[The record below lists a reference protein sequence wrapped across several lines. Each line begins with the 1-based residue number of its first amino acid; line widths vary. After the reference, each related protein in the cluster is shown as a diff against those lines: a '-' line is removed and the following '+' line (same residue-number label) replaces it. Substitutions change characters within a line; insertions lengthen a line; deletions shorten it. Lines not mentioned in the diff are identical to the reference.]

1 MELANLIHEDPL
13 RHEIALRGHL
23 AVHHVARLIM
33 VRMRQAV
40 GLQVIVVALS
50 VPRNDAINIMY
61 QISPSID
68 EFLMKI
74 AQNCPQIRRKAS
86 QKLPNPCKH

>member
-1 MELANLIHEDPL
+1 MLL
-13 RHEIALRGHL
+13 RHDIALRGHL
-23 AVHHVARLIM
+23 AVHHVAQLIM

-40 GLQVIVVALS
+40 SSLVMVVALS
-50 VPRNDAINIMY
+50 VRRNDAINIMY
-61 QISPSID
+61 QMSLSID

-74 AQNCPQIRRKAS
+74 AQNRPQIRRKAS

>member
-1 MELANLIHEDPL
+1 MKLKRLKSFSSKAL
-13 RHEIALRGHL
+13 RHEIALCGHL

-61 QISPSID
+61 
-68 EFLMKI
+68 
-74 AQNCPQIRRKAS
+74 
-86 QKLPNPCKH
+86 

>member
-1 MELANLIHEDPL
+1 MRFNARPNTILAYWFTS
-13 RHEIALRGHL
+13 EIALRGHL

-61 QISPSID
+61 
-68 EFLMKI
+68 
-74 AQNCPQIRRKAS
+74 
-86 QKLPNPCKH
+86 